1 MNALL
6 IGINY
11 TGTVNQLQGCIFDV
25 IQMKSLI
32 IDAYGFNPNT
42 IVVLRDDD
50 PANRPT
56 KHRILQ
62 ELARLVAQS
71 DLSSNTFLHYSG
83 HGTQIADTVD
93 EADRLDECIVP
104 CDYATAGFI
113 TDDEINAIC
122 KPLKGTG
129 LAIFDCCRSGTIM
142 DLPFSLGVPNDSN
155 QQQGFYCFSGS
166 TDSQDVQE
174 GMTSTTGSN
183 TGLPQGAMTM
193 TFISTVRA
201 LKYYPP
207 IVTLCRAIQSNLRS
221 GGYQQTPQL
230 SSTVPI
236 YTSTPFPFET
246 PVTKLYQALIQLEQ
260 QTSANAVL
268 QNQIP
273 ALQAHIAALQ
283 QQASTIPTLEASS
296 NTLCVIQQQNAAL
309 TRQIVTLQQQLEQL
323 PFLQQQ
329 AALVPKLKNQNAM
342 IPALQTQLA
351 GYMRQKGQIQQLQ
364 LQLAGRR

>member
-25 IQMKSLI
+25 IQMKSLM

-42 IVVLRDDD
+42 IVTLRDDD

-62 ELARLVAQS
+62 ELTRLVAQS

-83 HGTQIADTVD
+83 HGTQIKDTVD

-129 LAIFDCCRSGTIM
+129 FAIFDCCRSGTIM
-142 DLPFSLGVPNDSN
+142 DLPYTGIAVDSSN
-155 QQQGFYCFSGS
+155 QQQGFYCFSGC
-166 TDSQDVQE
+166 TDSQDVLE
-174 GMTSTTGSN
+174 GITSTTGSN
-183 TGLPQGAMTM
+183 TGLSQGAMTM
-193 TFISTVRA
+193 AFISTVRA

-207 IVTLCRAIQSNLRS
+207 ITALCQAIQSNLRS

-236 YTSTPFPFET
+236 NSSTPFPFET
-246 PVTKLYQALIQLEQ
+246 PVTKLNQTLVQLEQ
-260 QTSANAVL
+260 QMSANTVL

-283 QQASTIPTLEASS
+283 QQAIAIPTLEASS
-296 NTLCVIQQQNAAL
+296 NTLFIIQQQNAAL
-309 TRQIVTLQQQLEQL
+309 TQQIVTLQQQLEQL
-323 PFLQQQ
+323 PYLQQQ
-329 AALVPKLKNQNAM
+329 AALVPRLKNQNAM
-342 IPALQTQLA
+342 IPILQTQIA
-351 GYMRQKGQIQQLQ
+351 GYSRQQGQIQQLQ